1 MSTIQ
6 SNITSSTNKTSSTP
20 FNKCHLTYASFLLVA
35 GYLLVI
41 VIGSIGNTL
50 VVIIFKF
57 KLKKRPIIDLLI
69 FYLAV
74 FDGLGSLL
82 GPLVFLYWT
91 LTCHERWDFG
101 WLGCKIL
108 PPFSRIVTNISTGV
122 ILIMAIDRC
131 RSIVFPLKRRFRRT
145 TIHVAMFATVA
156 ISIVWEAYY
165 IKSLIIDKRGQCNT
179 VPANEPSFAHPLIAM
194 VTARSLIFIV
204 VFSAT
209 TTAVYIKLHNCER
222 MILLRSSSS
231 KTTNKNKSVMKMLVT
246 MATVFVLSV
255 IPRDVLHLTYTISWL
270 DPDPDK
276 GGIPNAH
283 TIHLNHWL
291 RLLQI
296 SNGIYNVFIYGK
308 MYRNFWKSVQ
318 MMLRCK
324 YTPFGVFESQMSHF
338 DPRKSNSLYSD
349 ETRRVTLTIISN
361 ETDFG
366 GMNKYHSIKS
376 KSSQCTL

>member
-1 MSTIQ
+1 MSALQ
-6 SNITSSTNKTSSTP
+6 SNITSSINKTSSTP
-20 FNKCHLTYASFLLVA
+20 LNKCHLAYANILLVV

-74 FDGLGSLL
+74 FDGLGSLFN
-82 GPLVFLYWT
+82 PLVFLYWT
-91 LTCHERWDFG
+91 LTCYQRWDFG
-101 WLGCKIL
+101 WLGCKII

-145 TIHVAMFATVA
+145 TIHIAMFATVA
-156 ISIVWEAYY
+156 ISIVWEVYY
-165 IKSLIIDKRGQCNT
+165 IKSLIIDKFGRCN
-179 VPANEPSFAHPLIAM
+179 PAEVNDPSYAHPLIAM

-204 VFSAT
+204 VFTAT

-231 KTTNKNKSVMKMLVT
+231 KTTNKNKSVMKMLVI

-255 IPRDVLHLTYTISWL
+255 IPRDILHLTFTISWQN
-270 DPDPDK
+270 PSE
-276 GGIPNAH
+276 GIPHAR
-283 TIHLNHWL
+283 ISELNSWL

-308 MYRNFWKSVQ
+308 MYKNFWKSVQ